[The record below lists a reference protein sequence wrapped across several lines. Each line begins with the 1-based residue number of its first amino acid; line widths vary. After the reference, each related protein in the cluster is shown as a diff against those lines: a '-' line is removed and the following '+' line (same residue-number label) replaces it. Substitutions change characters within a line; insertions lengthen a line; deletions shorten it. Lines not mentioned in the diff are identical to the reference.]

1 MSVPQIVIDTN
12 VLIFGLRSRRGSA
25 FVLLQHIGRGYFEIN
40 LSVPLVLEYH
50 DVLLRHLP
58 DLPSLTETDVEDLLD
73 YYCSIGHQH
82 QIYYLWRPILP
93 DPADEMILELAVKA
107 QCDYLITFNKR
118 DFQGAEQFN
127 VVTLTPGEFLKRIG
141 VQKK

>member
-1 MSVPQIVIDTN
+1 MPLPQIVIDTN
-12 VLIFGLRSRRGSA
+12 VLISGLRSRRGNA
-25 FVLLQHIGRGYFEIN
+25 FVLLQYIGKGYFEIN

-82 QIYYLWRPILP
+82 QIYYLWRPTLP
-93 DPADEMILELAVKA
+93 DSADEMILELAVKA
-107 QCDYLITFNKR
+107 QCDYIITFNKR

-127 VVTLTPGEFLKRIG
+127 VLTLAPDEFLKRIG